1 MSAKT
6 IFVNQNRS
14 YHERAKSV
22 IHLLQI
28 GAHFIFAVDLNDL
41 FYDHTSLQK
50 LIFIGKIR

>member
-14 YHERAKSV
+14 YHERVKSV

-28 GAHFIFAVDLNDL
+28 GAHFIFVVDLNDL
-41 FYDHTSLQK
+41 FYDHISLQK
-50 LIFIGKIR
+50 LTFIRRIR